1 MDQDRAGKGKLI
13 HGAKLQG
20 HKAKAALVGNS
31 NLWCRFRS
39 LRRLSMVQSS
49 ILEWLLQVDDNGIR
63 IVFLRNNVSFYW
75 IQSMDDALN
84 R

>member
-1 MDQDRAGKGKLI
+1 
-13 HGAKLQG
+13 
-20 HKAKAALVGNS
+20 
-31 NLWCRFRS
+31 
-39 LRRLSMVQSS
+39 MVQSS